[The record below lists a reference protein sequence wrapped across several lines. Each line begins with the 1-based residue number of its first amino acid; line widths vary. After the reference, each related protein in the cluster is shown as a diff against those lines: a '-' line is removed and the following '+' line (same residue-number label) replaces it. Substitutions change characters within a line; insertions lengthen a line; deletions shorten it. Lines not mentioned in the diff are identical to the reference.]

1 MADFNQSPAGQT
13 SVAASVSSISVG
25 VGATAVNIADN
36 QPSFS
41 VVGTTGIFDLS
52 GPAPVAGTG
61 MYPAWR
67 RSLRVISD
75 D

>member
-13 SVAASVSSISVG
+13 SVAASISIISIG
-25 VGATAVNIADN
+25 VGATAINIADN
-36 QPSFS
+36 QPSSS
-41 VVGTTGIFDLS
+41 VVGTS
-52 GPAPVAGTG
+52 GTLNLAATVVAPTG